1 MYSGPLS
8 IEATH
13 VSEGKSLGER
23 YTVALLD
30 PSEASVD
37 ATAFCF
43 SNSVVSALSGP
54 TSLITAVK
62 VGGIIPVRYINSW
75 HCVVLYISL
84 VPRPPLAAF
93 FTVLVGGGGGVDVF
107 FHHYKK
113 ELQGGAWVCTVRN
126 HG

>member
-84 VPRPPLAAF
+84 APLAAF
-93 FTVLVGGGGGVDVF
+93 FTVLVGGGGWMF
-107 FHHYKK
+107 SFTTTKK